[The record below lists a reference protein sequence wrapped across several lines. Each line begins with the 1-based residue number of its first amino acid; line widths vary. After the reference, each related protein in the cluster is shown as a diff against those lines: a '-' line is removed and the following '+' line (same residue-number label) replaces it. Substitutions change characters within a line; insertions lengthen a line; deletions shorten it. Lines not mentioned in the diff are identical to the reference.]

1 MARKSQAL
9 LFLLILA
16 IMMFIL
22 YFTMV
27 ISGNSQSTN
36 VQGQGSQTALVPRPM
51 APKEVAVNP
60 YMADSDN
67 AIHNDIYAT
76 DVTDAVAP
84 LGIGSQV
91 SISVE
96 TQNIQ
101 APSAAFYDSRG
112 NAVTPFLGGIA
123 IVTIDG
129 EQVEHLGSFVP
140 SRDDG
145 GGYSFQISYAFVDSK
160 DNVVAPTSDGRILV
174 LRTMDE
180 VGNILP
186 VFEKVMDIDLMA
198 QAEAQLEE
206 EIDQTLLSIV
216 YDYEGNLWFTTGGF
230 RIYPD
235 RGEQGF
241 IGYISKDYMQQEVG
255 DNVSLANNIF
265 FYPLEP
271 GEGAENGI
279 AANEDGAVILTNLA
293 CYMLTAEDGVQVS
306 WRTPYES
313 NGANDAEAGSG
324 YTGGGLAWGSGTSP
338 TLTNDLVIF
347 TDNLDPIHLIALSSE
362 TGEIVAQTPILNEL
376 GEDTPV
382 SVENSIL
389 VYASGDG
396 SASVIVANWFGAGNA
411 GLAEPDADSSIQS
424 YENIY
429 DANWTAYGNAY
440 IAPGVERVDFI
451 QTDQGYEA
459 KKIWSRADIHETA
472 MIKLS
477 TATGYLYGYWQDLDS
492 GMWVY
497 DVLDF
502 ATGQTVL
509 RQEVS
514 SLVGY
519 NNMAVGLIVD
529 PDGNGI
535 YCPTNTM
542 EIVCWQDD
550 FAYLPDSP
558 AKQIPPQDQAR
569 SSLYGQELSGA
580 WTAASYL
587 MTVTVDNAR
596 EEDSLALRL
605 NGLTASPQDYMLL
618 YQDQNGALQEV
629 PVSWSL
635 CAAGGEEVAGDQVL
649 SEDTLYEVRFSIDDG
664 SQMDLS
670 DQEYQGVFS
679 VMLAKKQ

>member
-27 ISGNSQSTN
+27 VSGKSQSTDA
-36 VQGQGSQTALVPRPM
+36 QGSQPALVPRPM
-51 APKEVAVNP
+51 APKEVAENP
-60 YMADSDN
+60 YMAASDN
-67 AIHNDIYAT
+67 AIHNDIYAS

-84 LGIGSQV
+84 LGICSQL
-91 SISVE
+91 STSVE
-96 TQNIQ
+96 TQNKQ
-101 APSAAFYDSRG
+101 APSAAFYDTKG
-112 NAVTPFLGGIA
+112 NAVTPYLGGIA
-123 IVTIDG
+123 IVTMDG

-145 GGYSFQISYAFVDSK
+145 GGYAFQISYSFVDSR

-180 VGNILP
+180 AGNILP

-198 QAEAQLEE
+198 QAEAQLAE
-206 EIDQTLLSIV
+206 EIDQNLLSIV

-235 RGEQGF
+235 RGDQGF
-241 IGYISKDYMQQEVG
+241 IGYISKEYMQQEAG
-255 DNVSLANNIF
+255 ENVSLADHIF

-293 CYMLTAEDGVQVS
+293 CYMLTAEDGVRIS

-313 NGANDAEAGSG
+313 NGANDAEADSG

-347 TDNLDPIHLIALSSE
+347 TDNLDPVNLIALSSE
-362 TGEIVAQTPILNEL
+362 TGEVAAQIPVLDEL

-396 SASVIVANWFGAGNA
+396 SATVIVANWFGAGNA
-411 GLAEPDADSSIQS
+411 GLAAPDADSSIQS

-440 IAPGVERVDFI
+440 IAPGVERVDFMK
-451 QTDQGYEA
+451 TDQGYEA
-459 KKIWSRADIHETA
+459 KKVWSRADLRETA

-497 DVLDF
+497 EALDF

-514 SLVGY
+514 TLNGY
-519 NNMAVGLIVD
+519 NNMAVGLIID

-535 YCPTNTM
+535 YCPTNIM
-542 EIVCWQDD
+542 EMVCWQDD
-550 FAYLPDSP
+550 FAYLPNSP
-558 AKQIPPQDQAR
+558 AKEISPQNQAR
-569 SSLYGQELSGA
+569 TSLYSQQLPGDR
-580 WTAASYL
+580 TAASYL
-587 MTVTVDNAR
+587 MTVTVDNLR
-596 EEDSLALRL
+596 EEDTLALRL
-605 NGLTASPQDYMLL
+605 NGLTAAPQDYVLL
-618 YQDQNGALQEV
+618 YEDQKGDLWEV

-635 CAAGGEEVAGDQVL
+635 CAAGGGELKADQTL
-649 SEDTLYEVRFSIDDG
+649 SEDTLYEVRLSIADG

-670 DQEYQGVFS
+670 GQDYQGVFS
-679 VMLAKKQ
+679 VMLAVKG

>member
-1 MARKSQAL
+1 MAQKAKVL
-9 LFLLILA
+9 FGVLVLVIVLLAVVLFLSLGKGTKVAGIQDQQ
-16 IMMFIL
+16 
-22 YFTMV
+22 T
-27 ISGNSQSTN
+27 
-36 VQGQGSQTALVPRPM
+36 QTALVPKPM
-51 APKEVAVNP
+51 AAKEVAKNP

-84 LGIGSQV
+84 LGIDSQLTT
-91 SISVE
+91 SVE
-96 TQNIQ
+96 TQNMQ
-101 APSAAFYDSRG
+101 APSAAFYDTKG
-112 NAVTPFLGGIA
+112 HAVTPYLGGVA
-123 IVTIDG
+123 IVTMDG
-129 EQVEHLGSFVP
+129 EMVERLGSFVP

-145 GGYSFQISYAFVDSK
+145 GGYSFQISYSFVDSG
-160 DNVVAPTSDGRILV
+160 DNVVVPTSDGRILV

-180 VGNILP
+180 QGNILP
-186 VFEKVMDIDLMA
+186 VFEKVRDIDLMA
-198 QAEAQLEE
+198 QAAAQLDV

-230 RIYPD
+230 RIYPERED
-235 RGEQGF
+235 QGF
-241 IGYISKDYMQQEVG
+241 IGYVSHAYMHQQPGE
-255 DNVSLANNIF
+255 NVPLEGNVF

-293 CYMLTAEDGVQVS
+293 CYMLTAENGVQVR

-313 NGANDAEAGSG
+313 AGANDAEEGSG

-338 TLTNDLVIF
+338 TLTKDLVIF
-347 TDNLDPIHLIALSSE
+347 TDNLDPIRLIALSSE
-362 TGEIVAQTPILNEL
+362 TGEVAAQIPILDEL
-376 GEDTPV
+376 GEDVPV

-396 SASVIVANWFGAGNA
+396 SATVIVANWFGAGNA

-424 YENIY
+424 YDNIY
-429 DANWTAYGNAY
+429 DANWTAQGNAY
-440 IAPGVERVDFI
+440 IAPGVERVDFA

-459 KKIWSRADIHETA
+459 KKVWSRADLRETS

-477 TATGYLYGYWQDLDS
+477 TATGYLYGYWQDVDS

-514 SLVGY
+514 SLAGY

-542 EIVCWQDD
+542 EMVCWQDC
-550 FAYLPDSP
+550 FAYLPNSP
-558 AKQIPPQDQAR
+558 VKQISPKNLAR
-569 SSLYGQELSGA
+569 TSLFGQELEGD

-587 MTVTVDNAR
+587 MTATVDNLR
-596 EEDSLALRL
+596 EEDTLALQV
-605 NGLTASPQDYMLL
+605 NGLSLSPADYVLLYRDNDGTLKELPGQWTLCAEGGEALEETQTLSPQ
-618 YQDQNGALQEV
+618 
-629 PVSWSL
+629 
-635 CAAGGEEVAGDQVL
+635 
-649 SEDTLYEVRFSIDDG
+649 TLYEVRFSIADG
-664 SQMDLS
+664 SQIDLS
-670 DQEYQGVFS
+670 DVEYQGTFS
-679 VMLAKKQ
+679 VMLAAQ

>member
-1 MARKSQAL
+1 MTRKSQAL

-27 ISGNSQSTN
+27 VSGKSQGSDT
-36 VQGQGSQTALVPRPM
+36 QGQESQTALVPRPM
-51 APKEVAVNP
+51 APKQVAANP

-67 AIHNDIYAT
+67 AIHNDVYAT

-84 LGIGSQV
+84 LGICSKLTT
-91 SISVE
+91 SVE

-101 APSAAFYDSRG
+101 APSAAFYDTKG
-112 NAVTPFLGGIA
+112 NAVTPYLGGVA
-123 IVTIDG
+123 IVTMDG
-129 EQVEHLGSFVP
+129 ETVEHLGSFVP
-140 SRDDG
+140 GRDDG
-145 GGYSFQISYAFVDSK
+145 GGYSFQISYSLVDSK
-160 DNVVAPTSDGRILV
+160 DNVVVPTSDGRILV

-180 VGNILP
+180 AGNILP

-198 QAEAQLEE
+198 QAEAQLTG
-206 EIDQTLLSIV
+206 EIDQNLLSIV
-216 YDYEGNLWFTTGGF
+216 YDYAGNLWFTTGGF
-230 RIYPD
+230 RINPH
-235 RGEQGF
+235 RGQQGF
-241 IGYISKDYMQQEVG
+241 LGYISAEYMHQEEG
-255 DNVSLANNIF
+255 EHLSLANHIF

-293 CYMLTAEDGVQVS
+293 CYMLTAEDGVQVT
-306 WRTPYES
+306 WRTPYGS
-313 NGANDAEAGSG
+313 NGANDAEADSG
-324 YTGGGLAWGSGTSP
+324 YTGGGLAWGSGASP
-338 TLTNDLVIF
+338 TLTDDLVIF
-347 TDNLDPIHLIALSSE
+347 TDNLDPVNLIALSSE
-362 TGEIVAQTPILNEL
+362 TGGVVAQIPVLDAL

-429 DANWTAYGNAY
+429 DANWTARGNAY
-440 IAPGVERVDFI
+440 IASGVERVDVI
-451 QTDQGYEA
+451 KTDQGYGA
-459 KKIWSRADIHETA
+459 KKVWSRSDIHETA

-514 SLVGY
+514 SLSGY
-519 NNMAVGLIVD
+519 NNMAVGLIID

-542 EIVCWQDD
+542 EMVCWQDD
-550 FAYLPDSP
+550 FAYLPNSP
-558 AKQIPPQDQAR
+558 AKQISPQDQAR
-569 SSLYGQELSGA
+569 SSLYGQALPGD

-587 MTVTVDNAR
+587 MTVTVDNLR
-596 EEDSLALRL
+596 EEDTLALRL
-605 NGLTASPQDYMLL
+605 NGLSASPQDYVLL
-618 YQDQNGALQEV
+618 YEDPNGDLREV

-635 CAAGGEEVAGDQVL
+635 CAAGGGDQKTDQTL
-649 SEDTLYEVRFSIDDG
+649 SEDTLYEVRVSIADG
-664 SQMDLS
+664 SPLDLS
-670 DQEYQGVFS
+670 SQEYQGVFS
-679 VMLAKKQ
+679 VMLAVKQ

>member
-1 MARKSQAL
+1 MAQKAKVL
-9 LFLLILA
+9 FGVLVLVIVLLAVALFLSLGKGTKVAGIQDQQ
-16 IMMFIL
+16 
-22 YFTMV
+22 T
-27 ISGNSQSTN
+27 
-36 VQGQGSQTALVPRPM
+36 QTALVPKPM
-51 APKEVAVNP
+51 AAKEVAKNP

-84 LGIGSQV
+84 LGIDSQLTT
-91 SISVE
+91 SVE
-96 TQNIQ
+96 TQNMQ
-101 APSAAFYDSRG
+101 APSAAFYDTKG
-112 NAVTPFLGGIA
+112 NAVTPYLGGVA
-123 IVTIDG
+123 IVTMDG
-129 EQVEHLGSFVP
+129 ERVERLGSFVP

-145 GGYSFQISYAFVDSK
+145 GGYSFQISYSFVDSS

-180 VGNILP
+180 QGNILP

-198 QAEAQLEE
+198 QAAAQLDV

-235 RGEQGF
+235 RKDQGF
-241 IGYISKDYMQQEVG
+241 IGYVSHAYMHQQPGE
-255 DNVSLANNIF
+255 NVPLEGNVF

-293 CYMLTAEDGVQVS
+293 CYMLTAENGVQVR

-313 NGANDAEAGSG
+313 AGANDAQEGSG
-324 YTGGGLAWGSGTSP
+324 YTGGGLAWGSGTTP

-362 TGEIVAQTPILNEL
+362 TGEVAAQIPILDEL
-376 GEDTPV
+376 GEDVPV

-396 SASVIVANWFGAGNA
+396 SATVIVANWFGAGNA

-424 YENIY
+424 YDNIY
-429 DANWTAYGNAY
+429 DANWTAQGNAY
-440 IAPGVERVDFI
+440 IAPGVERVDFVR
-451 QTDQGYEA
+451 TDQGYEA
-459 KKIWSRADIHETA
+459 KKVWSRADLRETS

-477 TATGYLYGYWQDLDS
+477 TATGYLYGYWQDVDS

-509 RQEVS
+509 RKEVS
-514 SLVGY
+514 SLAGY

-542 EIVCWQDD
+542 EMVCWQDC
-550 FAYLPDSP
+550 FAYLPNSP
-558 AKQIPPQDQAR
+558 VKQISPQNLAR
-569 SSLYGQELSGA
+569 ASLFGQELEGD
-580 WTAASYL
+580 WTPASYL
-587 MTVTVDNAR
+587 MTVTVDNLR
-596 EEDSLALRL
+596 EEDTLALRV
-605 NGLTASPQDYMLL
+605 NGLSLAPHDYVLL
-618 YQDQNGALQEV
+618 YQDKEGTLQEL
-629 PVSWSL
+629 PGQWTL
-635 CAAGGEEVAGDQVL
+635 CGEGGEVL
-649 SEDTLYEVRFSIDDG
+649 EESQKLSPETLYEVRFSIADG
-664 SQMDLS
+664 SQIDLS
-670 DQEYQGVFS
+670 DAEYQGTFS
-679 VMLAKKQ
+679 VVLAAK

>member
-1 MARKSQAL
+1 
-9 LFLLILA
+9 
-16 IMMFIL
+16 MMFIL

-27 ISGNSQSTN
+27 VSGKSQSTDA
-36 VQGQGSQTALVPRPM
+36 QGSQPALVPRPM
-51 APKEVAVNP
+51 APKEVAENP
-60 YMADSDN
+60 YMAASDN
-67 AIHNDIYAT
+67 AIHNDIYAS

-84 LGIGSQV
+84 LGICSQL
-91 SISVE
+91 STSVE
-96 TQNIQ
+96 TQNKQ
-101 APSAAFYDSRG
+101 APSAAFYDTKG
-112 NAVTPFLGGIA
+112 NAVTPYLGGIA
-123 IVTIDG
+123 IVTMDG

-145 GGYSFQISYAFVDSK
+145 GGYAFQISYSFVDSR

-180 VGNILP
+180 AGNILP

-198 QAEAQLEE
+198 QAEAQLAE
-206 EIDQTLLSIV
+206 EIDQNLLSIV

-235 RGEQGF
+235 RGDQGF
-241 IGYISKDYMQQEVG
+241 IGYISKEYMQQEAG
-255 DNVSLANNIF
+255 ENVSLADHIF

-293 CYMLTAEDGVQVS
+293 CYMLTAEDGVRIS

-313 NGANDAEAGSG
+313 NGANDAEADSG

-347 TDNLDPIHLIALSSE
+347 TDNLDPVNLIALSSE
-362 TGEIVAQTPILNEL
+362 TGEVAAQIPVLDEL

-396 SASVIVANWFGAGNA
+396 SATVIVANWFGAGNA
-411 GLAEPDADSSIQS
+411 GLAAPDADSSIQS

-440 IAPGVERVDFI
+440 IAPGVERVDFMK
-451 QTDQGYEA
+451 TDQGYEA
-459 KKIWSRADIHETA
+459 KKVWSRADLRETA

-497 DVLDF
+497 EALDF

-514 SLVGY
+514 ALNGY
-519 NNMAVGLIVD
+519 NNMAVGLIID

-535 YCPTNTM
+535 YCPTNIM
-542 EIVCWQDD
+542 EMVCWQDD
-550 FAYLPDSP
+550 FAYLPNSP
-558 AKQIPPQDQAR
+558 AKEISPQNQAR
-569 SSLYGQELSGA
+569 TSLYSQQLPGDR
-580 WTAASYL
+580 TAASYL
-587 MTVTVDNAR
+587 MTVTVDNLR
-596 EEDSLALRL
+596 EEDTLALRL
-605 NGLTASPQDYMLL
+605 NGLTAAPQDYVLL
-618 YQDQNGALQEV
+618 YEDQKGDLWEV

-635 CAAGGEEVAGDQVL
+635 CAAGGGELKADQTL
-649 SEDTLYEVRFSIDDG
+649 SEDTLYEVRLSIADG

-670 DQEYQGVFS
+670 GQDYQGVFS
-679 VMLAKKQ
+679 VMLAVKG

>member
-84 LGIGSQV
+84 LGIGSQL
-91 SISVE
+91 STSVE

-101 APSAAFYDSRG
+101 APSAAFYDSKG

-123 IVTIDG
+123 IVTMDG

-198 QAEAQLEE
+198 QAEAQ
-206 EIDQTLLSIV
+206 
-216 YDYEGNLWFTTGGF
+216 
-230 RIYPD
+230 
-235 RGEQGF
+235 
-241 IGYISKDYMQQEVG
+241 QEAE

-509 RQEVS
+509 QQEVS
-514 SLVGY
+514 SLAGY

-542 EIVCWQDD
+542 EMVCWQDD

-587 MTVTVDNAR
+587 MTVTVDNVR
-596 EEDSLALRL
+596 EEDTLALRL
-605 NGLTASPQDYMLL
+605 NGLTASPQDYVLL

-635 CAAGGEEVAGDQVL
+635 CAAGGEEVVGDQVL